1 MVIVQLMGLIDFH
14 SIYFPI
20 IKVNEE
26 QQILK
31 NIFFWTQND
40 DN

>member
-1 MVIVQLMGLIDFH
+1 MGLIDFH

-20 IKVNEE
+20 IKVNEK

-31 NIFFWTQND
+31 NIFWTQND